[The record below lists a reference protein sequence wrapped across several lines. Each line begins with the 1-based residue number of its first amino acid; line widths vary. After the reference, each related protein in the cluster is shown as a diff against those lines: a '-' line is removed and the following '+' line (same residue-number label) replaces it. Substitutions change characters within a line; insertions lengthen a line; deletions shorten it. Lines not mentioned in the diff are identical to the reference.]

1 MIKTENNFDILRL
14 MLAVLVFMMHWNSLT
29 QQNISNQIFH
39 MGEYAVDV
47 FFIVSGFLIFW
58 SFDNDSNKKHFY
70 IKRFFRIFPLY
81 AILIIL
87 QTVFFIIYSEGSVG
101 EIVKYFISNI
111 FFLNFLSPSVGN
123 TLSGLARDT
132 LNGSLWTLKNE
143 VLFYIFIPVLFFY
156 LKRFGLR
163 FLLFLY
169 ALSVAYMVISNSL
182 GHEKLLV
189 LFPGQLRLFLVGI
202 MLYVLFDKINKS
214 NIYLL
219 MPISLLLIILLRDN
233 QYFDFSVYPILLGIV
248 VIFVVYY
255 LPVIKIKFDFSYSFY
270 ILHYPI
276 IQLSM
281 YFGVNSNH
289 PFFSF
294 ITLFCMI
301 LFLSYLSEIYI
312 EKRFIQIAKD
322 IIKGRYLR

>member
-58 SFDNDSNKKHFY
+58 SFDNDSDKKHFY

-81 AILIIL
+81 AILVLL
-87 QTVFFIIYSEGSVG
+87 QALFFIIYSEGSVG
-101 EIVKYFISNI
+101 QIIKYFISNI

-123 TLSGLARDT
+123 TLSELVRDT

-143 VLFYIFIPVLFFY
+143 VLFYIFIPALFFY
-156 LKRFGLR
+156 LKKFSIW

-169 ALSVAYMVISNSL
+169 ALSVVYMFISNSI
-182 GHEKLLV
+182 GYEKLLV

-219 MPISLLLIILLRDN
+219 MPISLLLIVLFRDN
-233 QYFDFSVYPILLGIV
+233 QYFEFSVYPILLGV
-248 VIFVVYY
+248 VAIFAVYY
-255 LPVIKIKFDFSYSFY
+255 IPAIKIKFDFSYSFY

-276 IQLSM
+276 IQLSI
-281 YFGVNSNH
+281 YFGIN
-289 PFFSF
+289 PKYPILSF
-294 ITLFCMI
+294 MTLFCII
-301 LFLSYLSEIYI
+301 LLLSYLSEKYI
-312 EKRFIQIAKD
+312 EKRFIQMGKD
-322 IIKGRYLR
+322 IIKRRYPR